1 MRGEQAANYLRS
13 PTKYD
18 ANTPLGVGTDS
29 SCPYIS
35 VINSVGGCH
44 HFVGGYSLYVGACV
58 PFRGGFCI
66 CERDKSVPYGCEQI
80 AKTLLT
86 DWNNAWRTHT
96 VRRTDW
102 IYAWRNEWR

>member
-35 VINSVGGCH
+35 VINSVGDCH
-44 HFVGGYSLYVGACV
+44 HFVGGIHCMWGRVCHFVGV
-58 PFRGGFCI
+58 
-66 CERDKSVPYGCEQI
+66 V
-80 AKTLLT
+80 
-86 DWNNAWRTHT
+86 
-96 VRRTDW
+96 V
-102 IYAWRNEWR
+102 YAGAINRSPTAANRLPKHC